1 MPLPTKC
8 LGWAVEQLLDVRLCA
23 AIAPSPEGSDKSLS
37 QPTRKRTSCFPDYA
51 QHDCNT
57 QAPPVECL
65 GWAVELLLDV
75 LSCAAIAPSPEG
87 SDESQS
93 QSAHASVRVASLI
106 NPSKTATQRLHCHCS
121 LTWEENGS

>member
-1 MPLPTKC
+1 MTAAHSPHWPNAWVGLSRCCSTFT
-8 LGWAVEQLLDVRLCA
+8 VEQLLDVRLCA

-37 QPTRKRTSCFPDYA
+37 QPTRKRTSCFSDYSK
-51 QHDCNT
+51 HDCNT

-87 SDESQS
+87 SDE
-93 QSAHASVRVASLI
+93 L
-106 NPSKTATQRLHCHCS
+106 
-121 LTWEENGS
+121 